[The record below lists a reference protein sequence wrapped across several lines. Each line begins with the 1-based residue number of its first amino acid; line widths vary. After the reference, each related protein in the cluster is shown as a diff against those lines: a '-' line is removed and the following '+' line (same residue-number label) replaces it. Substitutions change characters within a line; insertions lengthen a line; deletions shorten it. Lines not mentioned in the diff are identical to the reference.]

1 VSWEEV
7 LEPLEHISL
16 LWVIVFLFYVQFT
29 YFAVLNVLTGVFC
42 QSAVESAQND
52 HANVVQSMLAN
63 KEAHVE
69 KIRAL
74 FSKLGAEEEGIIT
87 YA

>member
-1 VSWEEV
+1 M
-7 LEPLEHISL
+7 
-16 LWVIVFLFYVQFT
+16 
-29 YFAVLNVLTGVFC
+29 LTGVFC

-69 KIRAL
+69 TGPTMVYDEDEFIVTAVT
-74 FSKLGAEEEGIIT
+74 E
-87 YA
+87 